1 MNVPTYVNIMKM
13 TCLIAIT
20 DLDVVVQLVQVLGW
34 NAGASWRIHNTW
46 TGLKIHQV
54 FPLGSVCVTY
64 TDPQLQH
71 LLLSNNNRKNICN
84 VSHLF
89 N

>member
-46 TGLKIHQV
+46 TGLKKSHFFTSLV
-54 FPLGSVCVTY
+54 RLCYGYGSSITA
-64 TDPQLQH
+64 PIIIEQ
-71 LLLSNNNRKNICN
+71 
-84 VSHLF
+84 
-89 N
+89 